1 MPQNGFILCTITMF
15 RLELHRRRQGG
26 NESEK
31 CMIYYVTVIIIK
43 SQLEL
48 QGDSHRAIYTL
59 HHLS

>member
-1 MPQNGFILCTITMF
+1 MF
-15 RLELHRRRQGG
+15 RLELHRWRQGG

-31 CMIYYVTVIIIK
+31 CMIYYVIIIIK

-48 QGDSHRAIYTL
+48 QGDSHRAVYTL